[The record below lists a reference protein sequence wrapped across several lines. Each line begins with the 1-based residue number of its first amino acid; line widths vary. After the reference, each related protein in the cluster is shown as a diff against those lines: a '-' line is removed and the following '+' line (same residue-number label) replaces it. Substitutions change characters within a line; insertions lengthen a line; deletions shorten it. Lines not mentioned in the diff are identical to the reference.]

1 MIVLRRIAA
10 ASLFC
15 FSVCMFAQTADE
27 LVAKNLQAKGGLEK
41 IKALKSIRMT
51 AILDAGGFRAELGLE
66 SQRPNLIRQTFSV
79 QGMTQVTAYDGNSGW
94 QINPFQGR
102 KDPEL
107 LGDEQLRNLVED
119 ADFDGPLV
127 DAQAKGNKIEY
138 VGHDLVDGDDVYKLK
153 VTLKN
158 GDIFYYSLDPD
169 TYIEIQVE
177 KQRFVRGAVR
187 ESVTLLGSYK
197 PVNGVMFPFSVISG
211 PKSNPESGGKVTV
224 TKIEANVN
232 IDEKDF
238 KTPAALESSKTGSK

>member
-1 MIVLRRIAA
+1 
-10 ASLFC
+10 
-15 FSVCMFAQTADE
+15 MFAQTADE
-27 LVAKNLQAKGGLEK
+27 LVAKNIQAKGGLEK
-41 IKALKSIRMT
+41 IKALKSLRMT
-51 AILDAGGFRAELGLE
+51 ASFDAGGFKAEVGQE
-66 SQRPNLIRQTFSV
+66 SKRPNLIRQTFSV
-79 QGMTQVTAYDGNSGW
+79 QGMTQVEAYDGSSGW

-107 LGDEQLRNLVED
+107 VGDEELRNLSED

-138 VGHDLVDGDDVYKLK
+138 LGHDQVDGDDVYKLK

-169 TYIEIQVE
+169 TYIEIQIE

-197 PVNGVMFPFSVISG
+197 PVNGVMFPFSIVSG
-211 PKSNPESGGKVTV
+211 PKNNPEAGGKITV
-224 TKIEANVN
+224 QKIEANVN
-232 IDEKDF
+232 VDDKEF
-238 KTPAALESSKTGSK
+238 KMPAAPESQKTGSK

>member
-1 MIVLRRIAA
+1 VNVLR
-10 ASLFC
+10 SLAVSLCC

-41 IKALKSIRMT
+41 IKAIKSLRMT
-51 AILDAGGFRAELGLE
+51 AVLDVGGFKAEFGQE
-66 SQRPNLIRQTFSV
+66 SERPDLLRETFSV
-79 QGMTQVTAYDGNSGW
+79 QGMTQITAYDGNSGW

-107 LGDEQLRNLVED
+107 VGDERLRSLIED

-127 DAQAKGNKIEY
+127 DAQAKGNKVEY
-138 VGHDLVDGDDVYKLK
+138 IGHDQVDGDDVYKLK

-169 TYIEIQVE
+169 TYIEIQIE

-187 ESVTLLGSYK
+187 ESVTLLGSFK
-197 PVNGVMFPFSVISG
+197 PVNGVMFPFSIVSG
-211 PKSNPESGGKVTV
+211 PKNDPEAGGKLTV
-224 TKIEANVN
+224 EKIEANVN
-232 IDEKDF
+232 IDNKDF
-238 KTPAALESSKTGSK
+238 KMPAALESKTGSK